1 VAFFPGYSDEA
12 DPGFMASS
20 ISTVAFS
27 ELAANL
33 QKVAAWLGDLGI
45 DERRTRLGDY
55 RRVMQQ
61 LADAHAHGDKDALRA
76 MWPSSMVPLF
86 EAEELVGIHQ
96 WLSGPQHNG
105 YVRDRIRI
113 VASGPPSYTDENT
126 SSGNRARNTAFEL
139 AIAARIVGG
148 GLQLDHSVPSDVAVR
163 VAAYTVV
170 VECKRPQSEDSLER
184 NVDDARHQL
193 RNRYKS
199 ANRSGCVGIIA
210 VDLTK
215 ILNPNHN
222 LLRGVPEAEIGEVLS
237 GALEDY
243 SREHERVWQ
252 KNRDRQTAAVLL
264 RLNVMA
270 QLADETGLTS
280 CQQVLVSFLP
290 DISEGT
296 RRAIELVGGGFVRAI
311 R

>member
-1 VAFFPGYSDEA
+1 MV
-12 DPGFMASS
+12 SS

-45 DERRTRLGDY
+45 DEPRTRLGHY
-55 RRVMQQ
+55 RRVMNQ
-61 LADAHAHGDKDALRA
+61 LADAHAHGDTDALRA
-76 MWPSSMVPLF
+76 LWPSSMVPLF

-96 WLSGPQHNG
+96 WLSGPEHDG
-105 YVRDRIRI
+105 YVRERMRM

-139 AIAARIVGG
+139 AVAARIVGG
-148 GLQLDHSVPSDVAVR
+148 GLQLDRSVPSDVAVR
-163 VAAYTVV
+163 VATCTVV
-170 VECKRPQSEDSLER
+170 VECKRPQSEDALER

-193 RNRYKS
+193 RKRYKS
-199 ANRSGCVGIIA
+199 ASRPGSVGMIA

-215 ILNPNHN
+215 ILNPNHD
-222 LLRGVPEAEIGEVLS
+222 LLGGFPEAEIGKVLG

-290 DISEGT
+290 DISEVT
-296 RRAIELVGGGFVRAI
+296 RRAIQVVGSGFVRAF